1 MDWIMDYKKKRSPVE
16 TALIIIIA
24 VLFVLIAIVSALLI
38 LKPFLHDRGGRL
50 AINRKLRLGNRYLS
64 EMEYDK
70 AVTEFS
76 DVIRIDNKNTDA
88 YVGLADAY
96 TGLGKWSVAVENY
109 DTALDTVRV
118 KAGIGSAPGNNSDE
132 SSLWVQSGFVREDVL
147 AEAGLPDVEYMT
159 DDDLYLIA
167 VLTYPEDV
175 LEDHSEG
182 GPYHLDGLK
191 INAGEIHDIV
201 VRRNDAIAEDVS
213 EILAAGGSTDKYSD
227 YMIWMEERGYDPA
240 DADGNGSGQGTGDQ
254 QPAVQEADNQET
266 DQKEDAEKE
275 DGPKVKWFDYIKE
288 NYIDDK
294 GYVSLEPASKTV
306 GENWSYPDRWDLRTG
321 VISAQVVDLN
331 DDGLEECAVYFFDD
345 DFRYTADSEQV
356 TNDPR
361 TTLYITLLTSD
372 ETGQIIE
379 KETRQVFYD
388 YGNDFSDG
396 IGGIIKFGG
405 KKYIYTEYN
414 SNAYYAN
421 GYDTFCTFFS
431 FDGSSYR
438 PEYGVGKTGGGSM
451 EFEYSIVQYD
461 ENGDYPANTITFTMY
476 PSDGYYSKRL
486 LTVDDAWG
494 EYNSLSDYDT
504 SIMLPN
510 YDPTR
515 AMQLGLETITGVEPE
530 TVTLENADNLY
541 AFGDQYISYRNS
553 PIFTPA
559 FHYNCNGP
567 QTGGNGARNITVS
580 LEDNTGLWKLVQL
593 LFHESLS
600 EFK

>member
-38 LKPFLHDRGGRL
+38 LKPFLHDRGGRM

-76 DVIRIDNKNTDA
+76 EVIRVDNKNTDA

-175 LEDHSEG
+175 FEDHSEG

-240 DADGNGSGQGTGDQ
+240 DADGNGSGQGTGEQ
-254 QPAVQEADNQET
+254 QPAGSEADNQEVENQET

-431 FDGSSYR
+431 FDGSSFR

-510 YDPTR
+510 FDPTR

-580 LEDNTGLWKLVQL
+580 LEDNTGLWKLVQ
-593 LFHESLS
+593 
-600 EFK
+600 

>member
-1 MDWIMDYKKKRSPVE
+1 MDQIMDYRKKRSTVE
-16 TALIIIIA
+16 TVLIIIIA

-38 LKPFLHDRGGRL
+38 LKPILRDRGGRM
-50 AINRKLRLGNRYLS
+50 AVNRKLRLGNRYLS

-76 DVIRIDNKNTDA
+76 DVIRIDSKNTDA

-96 TGLGKWSVAVENY
+96 TGLGKWSAAVENY

-118 KAGIGSAPGNNSDE
+118 KAGITSAQGNESED
-132 SSLWVQSGFVREDVL
+132 SSLWVQSGFVREEVL
-147 AEAGLPDVEYMT
+147 ADAGLPDVEYMR

-175 LEDHSEG
+175 FEGHSEG
-182 GPYHLDGLK
+182 GPYHPDDLNM
-191 INAGEIHDIV
+191 NAGQIHDIV

-227 YMIWMEERGYDPA
+227 YMLWMEERGYDPA
-240 DADGNGSGQGTGDQ
+240 DADGNGPGQGTGEQGFADPEADQ
-254 QPAVQEADNQET
+254 QEADQQEN
-266 DQKEDAEKE
+266 AEKE
-275 DGPKVKWFDYIKE
+275 NSPKVKWFDYIKE
-288 NYIDDK
+288 NFIDDK

-321 VISAQVVDLN
+321 VISAQVADLN

-345 DFRYTADSEQV
+345 DFRYTADSELV

-379 KETRQVFYD
+379 KETRQIFYD
-388 YGNDFSDG
+388 YGNDFCDG

-421 GYDTFCTFFS
+421 GYDTFYTFFS
-431 FDGSSYR
+431 YDGTSFR
-438 PEYGVGKTGGGSM
+438 PEFAVGKTGGGSI
-451 EFEYSIVQYD
+451 EFEYSIVEYD
-461 ENGDYPANTITFTMY
+461 ENGNYPANAITFTMY
-476 PSDGYYSKRL
+476 PSDGSYSKRL

-494 EYNSLSDYDT
+494 EFNSLSDHDT
-504 SIMLPN
+504 SIMLPD

-515 AMQLGLETITGVEPE
+515 AMQLGLETITGTEPE

-553 PIFTPA
+553 SIFTPA
-559 FHYNCNGP
+559 FHYNCSGP
-567 QTGGNGARNITVS
+567 HTGGSGARNITVS
-580 LEDNTGLWKLVQL
+580 LEDNTGLWKLVQ
-593 LFHESLS
+593 
-600 EFK
+600 

>member
-38 LKPFLHDRGGRL
+38 LKPILHDRGGRM

-76 DVIRIDNKNTDA
+76 EVIRIDNKNTDA

-213 EILAAGGSTDKYSD
+213 EILSSGGSTDKYSD

-431 FDGSSYR
+431 FDGSSFR

-510 YDPTR
+510 FDPTR

>member
-1 MDWIMDYKKKRSPVE
+1 MDYKKKRSPVE

-431 FDGSSYR
+431 FDGSSFR

-580 LEDNTGLWKLVQL
+580 LEDNTGLWKLVQ
-593 LFHESLS
+593 
-600 EFK
+600 

>member
-1 MDWIMDYKKKRSPVE
+1 MR
-16 TALIIIIA
+16 
-24 VLFVLIAIVSALLI
+24 
-38 LKPFLHDRGGRL
+38 
-50 AINRKLRLGNRYLS
+50 
-64 EMEYDK
+64 
-70 AVTEFS
+70 
-76 DVIRIDNKNTDA
+76 
-88 YVGLADAY
+88 
-96 TGLGKWSVAVENY
+96 
-109 DTALDTVRV
+109 
-118 KAGIGSAPGNNSDE
+118 
-132 SSLWVQSGFVREDVL
+132 
-147 AEAGLPDVEYMT
+147 

-175 LEDHSEG
+175 FEGHSEG
-182 GPYHLDGLK
+182 GPYHPDDLNM
-191 INAGEIHDIV
+191 NAGQIHDIV

-379 KETRQVFYD
+379 KETRQIFYD

-431 FDGSSYR
+431 FDGSSFR

-461 ENGDYPANTITFTMY
+461 ENGDYPAITITFTMY
-476 PSDGYYSKRL
+476 PSVGYYSKRL
-486 LTVDDAWG
+486 VTVDDAWG

-580 LEDNTGLWKLVQL
+580 LEDNTGLWKLVQ
-593 LFHESLS
+593 
-600 EFK
+600 

>member
-38 LKPFLHDRGGRL
+38 LKPFLHDRGGRM

-76 DVIRIDNKNTDA
+76 EVIRVDNKNTDA

-109 DTALDTVRV
+109 DTALDTVRL

-147 AEAGLPDVEYMT
+147 EEAGLPDVEYMT

-175 LEDHSEG
+175 FEDHSEG

-240 DADGNGSGQGTGDQ
+240 DADGNGSGQGTGEQ
-254 QPAVQEADNQET
+254 QPAGSEADNQEVENQET

-431 FDGSSYR
+431 FDGSSFR

-510 YDPTR
+510 FDPTR

-580 LEDNTGLWKLVQL
+580 LEDNTGLWKLVQ
-593 LFHESLS
+593 
-600 EFK
+600 

>member
-1 MDWIMDYKKKRSPVE
+1 MDYKKKRSPVE

-38 LKPFLHDRGGRL
+38 LKPFLHDRGGRM

-76 DVIRIDNKNTDA
+76 EVIRVDNKNTDA

-175 LEDHSEG
+175 FEDHSEG

-431 FDGSSYR
+431 FDGSSFR

-510 YDPTR
+510 FDPTR

-580 LEDNTGLWKLVQL
+580 LEDNTGLWKLVQ
-593 LFHESLS
+593 
-600 EFK
+600 

>member
-1 MDWIMDYKKKRSPVE
+1 MDYKKKRSPVE

-431 FDGSSYR
+431 FDGSSFR

>member
-38 LKPFLHDRGGRL
+38 LKPFLHDRGGRM

-118 KAGIGSAPGNNSDE
+118 KAGIGSAPGNNSEE

-147 AEAGLPDVEYMT
+147 EEAGLPDVEYMT

-175 LEDHSEG
+175 FEDHSEG

-213 EILAAGGSTDKYSD
+213 EILSSGGSTDKYSD

-379 KETRQVFYD
+379 KETHQVFYD

-431 FDGSSYR
+431 FDGSSFR

-510 YDPTR
+510 FDPTR

-580 LEDNTGLWKLVQL
+580 LEDNTGLWKLVQ
-593 LFHESLS
+593 
-600 EFK
+600 

>member
-1 MDWIMDYKKKRSPVE
+1 MDYKKKRSPVE

-38 LKPFLHDRGGRL
+38 LKPFLHDRGGRM

-76 DVIRIDNKNTDA
+76 EVIRIDNKNTDA

-175 LEDHSEG
+175 FEDHSEG

-240 DADGNGSGQGTGDQ
+240 DADGNGSGQGTGEQ
-254 QPAVQEADNQET
+254 QPAGSEADNQEVENQET

-431 FDGSSYR
+431 FDGSSFR

-510 YDPTR
+510 FDPTR

-580 LEDNTGLWKLVQL
+580 LEDNTGLWKLVQ
-593 LFHESLS
+593 
-600 EFK
+600 